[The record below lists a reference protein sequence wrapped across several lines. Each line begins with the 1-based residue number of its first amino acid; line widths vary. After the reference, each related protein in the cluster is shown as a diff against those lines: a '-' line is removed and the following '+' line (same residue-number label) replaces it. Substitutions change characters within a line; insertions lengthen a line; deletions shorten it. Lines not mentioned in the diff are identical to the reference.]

1 MTGDFTT
8 NNVELTNLAKKMKLN
23 LVGIY
28 SKDKLPD
35 KCFVGSY
42 IINLED
48 DDAGLGSH
56 WVGLYITP
64 KKEVLYFDSFGMP
77 PPIEVKE
84 FVSYKPVAMNTRQ
97 IQNVNSTLCG
107 FYCLFFLKYIET
119 NMKNQKK
126 NIYEVYDDFLNI
138 FRYDT
143 IKNENIVKRYFG
155 L

>member
-8 NNVELTNLAKKMKLN
+8 NNIELTNLAKKMKLN

-35 KCFVGSY
+35 KCFVGGY

-48 DDAGLGSH
+48 DDAGTGSH
-56 WVGLYITP
+56 WIGLYITP
-64 KKEVLYFDSFGMP
+64 KKEILYFDSFGLP
-77 PPIEVKE
+77 FPKEIKE
-84 FVSYKPVAMNTRQ
+84 FVSLKPIAMNNRQ
-97 IQNVNSTLCG
+97 IQNINSTLCG
-107 FYCLFFLKYIET
+107 YYCLFFLKYIET
-119 NMKNQKK
+119 NLKNQKK
-126 NIYEVYDDFLNI
+126 NIFEVFDDFLNI

>member
-48 DDAGLGSH
+48 DDAGGGSH
-56 WVGLYITP
+56 WCSSIYNI
-64 KKEVLYFDSFGMP
+64 
-77 PPIEVKE
+77 
-84 FVSYKPVAMNTRQ
+84 
-97 IQNVNSTLCG
+97 
-107 FYCLFFLKYIET
+107 
-119 NMKNQKK
+119 QKK
-126 NIYEVYDDFLNI
+126 KYYTLIASVCRLQL
-138 FRYDT
+138 
-143 IKNENIVKRYFG
+143 K
-155 L
+155 